1 MAKATDVSQ
10 DYYFA
15 AAKVDDIGQALAG
28 RLEDCLTVPG
38 GREAQWRTAYEAYY
52 GWDVG
57 GGSSHEVSRG
67 GDVGEQALLRINHA
81 RRAAGA
87 LLSILMGPKFSWR
100 AQAPNSDPRAR
111 SATLITGHILEWLW
125 KQRRMNKV
133 VAKWAEQAILMSE
146 SFIFPEWDMA
156 SGPVSGPEEEEG
168 GPGQLLHQ
176 GDLKFH
182 TLLPWDIAREEAWR
196 CHEDSPYL
204 FARVLKNKWDL
215 AKMYEVDVLG
225 EPAREKIVNAT
236 SDSMVRDYSY
246 SRIRNG
252 STDIVPVWYF
262 FHRPSPSL
270 PFGRQTIFLY
280 GDCVLRDRHLVDT
293 YPAGI
298 PLHRFAI
305 GEQFDTPHGY
315 SPWWDSLAIQEL
327 IDGVE
332 SAVATNLLTYASQ
345 SIAIESGTRV
355 DATHGFG
362 NKVIEYPKGAAPPQ
376 AVQLATIPQHV
387 LPYLADKAKT
397 VNMMVGLNDVFM
409 GEPNTAQ
416 MNAQAFAL
424 LASQAIVAN
433 GPAQQTLIAALGELG
448 TGVVATYRQNV
459 TEERQVPVVGK
470 HNRQLF
476 SSLSYKGSDLE
487 PIDGVIVEVGNA
499 LEQTPAG
506 RFQLATTYREWGF
519 LQTPEQAEQVL
530 ETGKLEPATQAVRD
544 ALLLVAHE
552 NEGLREGRPP
562 ICHTWHDHPLHY
574 REHAVLAS
582 DPEFLKDPQGIIML
596 QAHNDEHYRELF
608 GWPDEFAVQADPQY
622 LLRVRMM
629 LGQDAQALMM
639 TPPMPGMPG
648 QPGMEAGP
656 PQPGVGTPE
665 EGLTPPGA
673 VPPEQPNVT
682 PPVNPL
688 TGQPVDVGAGA
699 VLS

>member
-1 MAKATDVSQ
+1 MAQAAQSDA
-10 DYYFA
+10 YYFA
-15 AAKVDDIGQALAG
+15 AATVDDIGQSLAS

-38 GREAQWRTAYEAYY
+38 GRESQWRSAYEAYY

-57 GGSSHEVSRG
+57 SGSSHGVSRG

-111 SATLITGHILEWLW
+111 SATIITGHLLEWLW
-125 KQRRMNKV
+125 KQRRLSKLT
-133 VAKWAEQAILMSE
+133 ARWAEQSILMSE
-146 SFIFPEWDMA
+146 SFMFPEWDM
-156 SGPVSGPEEEEG
+156 SIGPVEGPDDATG
-168 GPGQLLHQ
+168 HLLRQ
-176 GDLKFH
+176 GDIKFH

-196 CHEDSPYL
+196 SYEDSPYL

-215 AKMYEVDVLG
+215 AAMYPVDVLG
-225 EPAREKIVNAT
+225 EECREKIINAT

-246 SRIRNG
+246 SRLRTT
-252 STDIVPVWYF
+252 SPDVVPVWYF
-262 FHRPSPSL
+262 FHKPSPSL
-270 PFGRQTIFLY
+270 PFGRQTIFIHA
-280 GDCVLRDRHLVDT
+280 DCVLRDRPLEDT

-345 SIAIESGTRV
+345 SIAIEQGSKV

-362 NKVIEYPKGAAPPQ
+362 NKVIEYPRGSRPPEP
-376 AVQLATIPQHV
+376 VQLATIPQHA
-387 LPYLADKAKT
+387 LPYLAEKAKT
-397 VNMMVGLNDVFM
+397 INAMVGLNDIFM
-409 GEPNTAQ
+409 GDPQTAQ

-433 GPAQQTLIAALGELG
+433 GPAQQNLIAQLGELG
-448 TGVVATYRQNV
+448 MGVVATYRKNAI
-459 TEERQVPVVGK
+459 EERQVPVVGRHNK
-470 HNRQLF
+470 HLF
-476 SSLSYKGSDLE
+476 STLSFRGPDLE
-487 PIDGVIVEVGNA
+487 PIDGVVVEVGNA

-506 RFQLATTYREWGF
+506 RFQLANTYREWGF

-530 ETGKLEPATQAVRD
+530 ETGKLEPATQATRD

-552 NEGLREGRPP
+552 NEELREGRPP
-562 ICHTWHDHPLHY
+562 VCHTWHDHPMHY
-574 REHAVLAS
+574 REHAALAS
-582 DPEFLKDPQGIIML
+582 DPEVLKNPQTIIL
-596 QAHNDEHYRELF
+596 VQAHNDAHYREYF
-608 GWPDEFAVQADPQY
+608 GWPDELEVQMDPQY
-622 LLRVRMM
+622 LIRIRML

-639 TPPMPGMPG
+639 APPMPGMPPPG
-648 QPGMEAGP
+648 APGEQPALGPGGGMDA
-656 PQPGVGTPE
+656 TA

-673 VPPEQPNVT
+673 AQPSEPNIT

-688 TGQPVDVGAGA
+688 TGQPVDVAGG
-699 VLS
+699 VMS